1 MTKQNYPLLGMS
13 CASCA
18 AHATKALEAL
28 PGVTSAAVSLPSA
41 SALIEYDETL
51 CTPEQLQAA
60 VAAVGYELRIDPSEE
75 EQLEEL
81 AEREQR
87 SLRRRT
93 ALAVLLS
100 LLVMTLMMLHHGHPM
115 GRVEALVSALATG
128 VVLGYAGRDFYVRAW
143 RQLRARAAGMDLL
156 VALSTGVAYSYS
168 LVQLALALLG
178 GRRRRYSSSTSRPP
192 R

>member
-60 VAAVGYELRIDPSEE
+60 VSAVGYELRIDPSEE
-75 EQLEEL
+75 AQL
-81 AEREQR
+81 
-87 SLRRRT
+87 
-93 ALAVLLS
+93 
-100 LLVMTLMMLHHGHPM
+100 
-115 GRVEALVSALATG
+115 
-128 VVLGYAGRDFYVRAW
+128 
-143 RQLRARAAGMDLL
+143 
-156 VALSTGVAYSYS
+156 
-168 LVQLALALLG
+168 
-178 GRRRRYSSSTSRPP
+178 SSPP
-192 R
+192 YLCRHR